1 MRSDVTLRMCDDRLC
16 QDCDNANRAALP
28 LKGRACADRPSVTVN
43 TATASASD
51 GTSTTNHHALDVS
64 NRQDG
69 VIVDELLCFL
79 VNKIDVLPPQSIADL
94 CLTTYDEGEI
104 EAAKKRLFDLCADE
118 NSSRFRRRQGPKK
131 SAANLDDMIPLLQ
144 EKGTDVPLFVA
155 RDLSRLPPITFDSV
169 DVSSLLHSVRRAQLE
184 IDVLKA
190 SVGIQRDATVDLT
203 EIVKAVDLRMAAV
216 ETASI
221 VPAVPVA
228 MVMPAA
234 VVDAD
239 DITLAKQ
246 LATTAAR
253 PDDTQW
259 LALGETSSAVTTICA
274 SSTSVCAPSTSVCAP
289 LTSVCAPLTSVC
301 APSTSVCAPSTSVC
315 APSTSVCAPSTSV
328 CAPSTSSRAPTT
340 TEWTTVVRR
349 PHNTKQP
356 SRVNSTGAR
365 PKKKT
370 GVTGNGQG
378 SGLRSVKRKRL
389 ASIFATRFEPHVS
402 CDDIELYLKSRLVG
416 NVPVKVDAI
425 PTKFSTY
432 ASFHITCECD
442 EPAIFMDPSL
452 WPEDIFVRWWR
463 SPASSSST
471 ASTAKSSPSSSLNSS
486 SPKAST
492 SKSSKTPASKSSS
505 PTPSTSA
512 SSSSAPSLSIRSRRA
527 SASEATCML

>member
-28 LKGRACADRPSVTVN
+28 LEGRACADRPSVTVTVN
-43 TATASASD
+43 NATASASD

-131 SAANLDDMIPLLQ
+131 SAANLDDMIRLLQ

-190 SVGIQRDATVDLT
+190 SVGIQRDTTVDLT
-203 EIVKAVDLRMAAV
+203 EIIKAVDLRMAAV

-228 MVMPAA
+228 MVTPAA

-274 SSTSVCAPSTSVCAP
+274 SSTSICAP
-289 LTSVCAPLTSVC
+289 LTSVCAP
-301 APSTSVCAPSTSVC
+301 P
-315 APSTSVCAPSTSV
+315 TSVCAPSTSV

-463 SPASSSST
+463 SPASPSST
-471 ASTAKSSPSSSLNSS
+471 ASTAKSSPSSSLNTS

-492 SKSSKTPASKSSS
+492 SKSSKTSASKSSS

-512 SSSSAPSLSIRSRRA
+512 SSSSAPSLSTRSRRA

>member
-1 MRSDVTLRMCDDRLC
+1 MAILLNLVKCTSDL
-16 QDCDNANRAALP
+16 
-28 LKGRACADRPSVTVN
+28 S
-43 TATASASD
+43 
-51 GTSTTNHHALDVS
+51 
-64 NRQDG
+64 
-69 VIVDELLCFL
+69 
-79 VNKIDVLPPQSIADL
+79 
-94 CLTTYDEGEI
+94 
-104 EAAKKRLFDLCADE
+104 
-118 NSSRFRRRQGPKK
+118 
-131 SAANLDDMIPLLQ
+131 
-144 EKGTDVPLFVA
+144 

-190 SVGIQRDATVDLT
+190 SVCIQRDATVDLT
-203 EIVKAVDLRMAAV
+203 VIVKAVDLRMAAV
-216 ETASI
+216 ETVSI

-228 MVMPAA
+228 MVTPAA

-253 PDDTQW
+253 HDDTQW
-259 LALGETSSAVTTICA
+259 LALGATSSAVTTICA
-274 SSTSVCAPSTSVCAP
+274 SS
-289 LTSVCAPLTSVC
+289 TSVCAPLTSVC
-301 APSTSVCAPSTSVC
+301 APSTSVCAPLTSVC

-378 SGLRSVKRKRL
+378 SGLLSVKRKRL

-471 ASTAKSSPSSSLNSS
+471 ASTAKSSPSSFIFICLM
-486 SPKAST
+486 ARVV
-492 SKSSKTPASKSSS
+492 KT
-505 PTPSTSA
+505 
-512 SSSSAPSLSIRSRRA
+512 
-527 SASEATCML
+527 